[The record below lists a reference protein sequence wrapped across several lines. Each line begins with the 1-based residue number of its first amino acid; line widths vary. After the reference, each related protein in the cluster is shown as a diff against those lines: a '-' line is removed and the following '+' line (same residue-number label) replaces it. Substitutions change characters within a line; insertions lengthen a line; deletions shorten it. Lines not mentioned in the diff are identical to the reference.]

1 MSLIYNDNTRNKIN
15 SFYNKI
21 YSLWDS
27 KQNQSY
33 LGLIIVFSFLISIL
47 VIHLNIIGLLPGFLS
62 YYVSTNHF
70 VAIEVSFI
78 ILLFFEVLSLIFV
91 LPKSFSRSLL
101 KQFEIL
107 SLILLRDSFKEFKY
121 ISEPINWQNTT
132 ENIYQMLSHAF
143 GALVIFGFIL
153 LIKRKQKHRDY
164 TYTKVNKER
173 FITIKRLVSITLLFI
188 FTYLIIDDLY
198 LYVKG
203 LDAFKFF
210 ETFYTILIFADIL
223 IVLLSLRY
231 SYSYP
236 VLFRNSGFAFAT
248 VLIRLALTAPVY
260 VNSIIGIIAV
270 VFTLILTIIYSNYS
284 LKDNEEIT
292 Y

>member
-1 MSLIYNDNTRNKIN
+1 MTFIYNDNTRKRIN
-15 SFYNKI
+15 YFYNKI
-21 YSLWDS
+21 YQIWDN

-33 LGLIIVFSFLISIL
+33 LGLLIVFSFIISLI
-47 VIHLNIIGLLPGFLS
+47 VIHLNKIGYLPDFLS
-62 YYVSTNHF
+62 PFVSTNHF
-70 VAIEVSFI
+70 VAIEVSFV

-132 ENIYQMLSHAF
+132 ESIYQMLSHAF

-188 FTYLIIDDLY
+188 FTYLMIDDLY

-203 LDAFKFF
+203 LDSFRFF

-260 VNSIIGIIAV
+260 INSIIGIVAV
-270 VFTLILTIIYSNYS
+270 IFTLVLTIIYSNYS
-284 LKDNEEIT
+284 LKNIDEASS
-292 Y
+292 